1 MAKHKIEDLR
11 AEADENGW
19 QLISETYQNLDT
31 DLEYKCEK
39 GHTVYSPYKKIRSKG
54 YCCPICSEFNGY
66 TDMDIATRP
75 ISKSKDTYRILA
87 LDQSSKVTG
96 FSIFDND
103 VLIKYGAIEIKGDKA
118 PIRFSKLREWIR
130 NMIVSWKP
138 DFIVIEDIQLEDN
151 ERNGTKNVVTYKILA
166 GLIGV
171 LETFFTDIDVP
182 YELAHVSTWRNSQQ
196 VTGRSRSDKK
206 RSSQLKVKK
215 CYDVDVT
222 DDEADAI
229 LIGRYSVEKRKEK
242 IEEDKVICW
251 E

>member
-1 MAKHKIEDLR
+1 MAKYKIEDLR

-75 ISKSKDTYRILA
+75 ISKPKDTYRILA

-103 VLIKYGAIEIKGDKA
+103 VKEIK
-118 PIRFSKLREWIR
+118 L
-130 NMIVSWKP
+130 
-138 DFIVIEDIQLEDN
+138 QLGFQN
-151 ERNGTKNVVTYKILA
+151 CANG
-166 GLIGV
+166 
-171 LETFFTDIDVP
+171 LEI
-182 YELAHVSTWRNSQQ
+182 
-196 VTGRSRSDKK
+196 
-206 RSSQLKVKK
+206 
-215 CYDVDVT
+215 
-222 DDEADAI
+222 
-229 LIGRYSVEKRKEK
+229 
-242 IEEDKVICW
+242 
-251 E
+251 